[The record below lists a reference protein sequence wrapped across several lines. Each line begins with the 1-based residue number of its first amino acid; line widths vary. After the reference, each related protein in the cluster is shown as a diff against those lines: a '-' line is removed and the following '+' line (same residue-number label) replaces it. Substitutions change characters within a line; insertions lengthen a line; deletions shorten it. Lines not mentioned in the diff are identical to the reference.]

1 MPQPDDGDPL
11 HPGRLQ
17 LDRVSLLC
25 VETRRPQLA
34 VHAMERCMRDIDF
47 GECLL
52 LSPHPT
58 LSHPR
63 IRHVAIPDI
72 TSVAQYSEFMLRR
85 LGEHFSLDHV
95 LVVQWDGFVTAASA
109 WDERFLDYDYI
120 GAPWAGHAVA
130 VGNGGFSLRSRRLVD
145 ALQRIDMPVTHPE
158 DLAIC
163 ARYRPELEQRH
174 AVRFA
179 PLKVASRF
187 SWEEIV
193 PETPTFGFHA
203 FFNFHRV
210 LSEAELVD
218 YFRDCDDTLL
228 QSVPARRLLKNLY
241 RAGMR
246 VAAAELLRLRK
257 RGSLGMKLD
266 SAKLRSFAWL
276 RDAGEAAFSR

>member
-1 MPQPDDGDPL
+1 MPQPVDADPL

-34 VHAMERCMRDIDF
+34 VRAMERCMRDIDF

-52 LSPHPT
+52 LSPHPIPP
-58 LSHPR
+58 HPR

-120 GAPWAGHAVA
+120 GAPWAGRAVA

-145 ALQRIDMPVTHPE
+145 ALQRIDTPVTHPE

-179 PLKVASRF
+179 PVEVASRF
-187 SWEEIV
+187 SWEEIA

-218 YFRDCDDTLL
+218 YFRDCDDALL

-246 VAAAELLRLRK
+246 VAAAELLRLRM

-276 RDAGEAAFSR
+276 RDAGRAALSR